1 MIAMKKFLK
10 LCHILILIPFFFF
23 LTYCGGWNPAPSR
36 ETPTGGIERAKKN
49 VREGR
54 GVTLGKVFGPGG
66 STNYEFSTS
75 NPMWRAAFD
84 VIDFMPLVTVD
95 YSGGTIIT
103 DWYTDKKAPNESLKF
118 TIRFLSSEIRAD
130 SVRVIIHRKV
140 CQQKT
145 NCVVSKISSKLE
157 NEIRTAI
164 VKKAARL
171 DRFRDV
177 PDKKEK
183 KKKKG
188 FFNFGKGRSIEE
200 LKELDKQQNAESGK
214 KR

>member
-1 MIAMKKFLK
+1 MKKILNLSK
-10 LCHILILIPFFFF
+10 ILILIPFLFF
-23 LTYCGGWNPAPSR
+23 LTYCGGWDPAPSR
-36 ETPTGGIERAKKN
+36 DTPVRGIDRAKKN

-54 GVTLGKVFGPGG
+54 GVTLGKVFGPG

-103 DWYTDKKAPNESLKF
+103 DWYTDKNAPNESLKF

-130 SVRVIIHRKV
+130 SVKVIIHRRV

-145 NCVVSKISSKLE
+145 NCVVNKISSKLE

-171 DRFRDV
+171 DKFKQT
-177 PDKKEK
+177 PDAKAKDK

-188 FFNFGKGRSIEE
+188 FFNFGKGRNVEE
-200 LKELDKQQNAESGK
+200 LQELDKKQNAESGK

>member
-1 MIAMKKFLK
+1 M
-10 LCHILILIPFFFF
+10 
-23 LTYCGGWNPAPSR
+23 
-36 ETPTGGIERAKKN
+36 
-49 VREGR
+49 
-54 GVTLGKVFGPGG
+54 
-66 STNYEFSTS
+66 
-75 NPMWRAAFD
+75 RAAFD

-103 DWYTDKKAPNESLKF
+103 DWYTDKKATNESLKF

-130 SVRVIIHRKV
+130 SVKVIIHRKV

-145 NCVVSKISSKLE
+145 NCVVSKISSKIRE
-157 NEIRTAI
+157 CEIRTAI

-183 KKKKG
+183 KKEKG

-214 KR
+214 KDNNSLNL

>member
-1 MIAMKKFLK
+1 
-10 LCHILILIPFFFF
+10 
-23 LTYCGGWNPAPSR
+23 
-36 ETPTGGIERAKKN
+36 
-49 VREGR
+49 
-54 GVTLGKVFGPGG
+54 
-66 STNYEFSTS
+66 
-75 NPMWRAAFD
+75 MWRAAFD
-84 VIDFMPLVTVD
+84 VIDFMPLITVD

-103 DWYTDKKAPNESLKF
+103 DWYTDKNAPNESLKF

-130 SVRVIIHRKV
+130 SVKIIIHRRI

-145 NCVVSKISSKLE
+145 NCVVNKISSKLE

-171 DRFRDV
+171 DKFKQT
-177 PDKKEK
+177 PDAKAKDK

-188 FFNFGKGRSIEE
+188 FFNFGKGRNVEE
-200 LKELDKQQNAESGK
+200 LQELDKKQNAESGK